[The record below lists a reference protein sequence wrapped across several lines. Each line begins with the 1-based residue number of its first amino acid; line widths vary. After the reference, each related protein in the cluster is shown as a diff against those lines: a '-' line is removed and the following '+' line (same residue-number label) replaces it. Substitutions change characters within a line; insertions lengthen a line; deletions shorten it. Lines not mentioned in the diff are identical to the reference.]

1 MNWLG
6 KVFVLV
12 IVIMSLVFMG
22 LSMAVYA
29 THKNWKT
36 ESEKL
41 NTELTTV
48 KAEKEAE
55 ITKRNQLV
63 ENYEREK
70 TTWTQ
75 QNVKLEAEESAQAE
89 RLVQMQT
96 ELDGLKQHEREHIA
110 AVASTQAI
118 NQTLAGEV
126 GELRQKI
133 RTEQQ
138 TRDRVFKTALDA
150 TEQLHQS
157 AGDYEKAL
165 EENKQLTKQVAGMTS
180 VMTEKG
186 IDPKTDPSSVVPTVE
201 GVVNQVRRTAG
212 AQLVEVSIGADDG
225 LKTGNTLE
233 VSRGDRYLGKL
244 EIIETSPDKSVG
256 RVDRKFQQGQIQ
268 EGDRVATRIKL

>member
-186 IDPKTDPSSVVPTVE
+186 IDPKTDPGSVVPTVE